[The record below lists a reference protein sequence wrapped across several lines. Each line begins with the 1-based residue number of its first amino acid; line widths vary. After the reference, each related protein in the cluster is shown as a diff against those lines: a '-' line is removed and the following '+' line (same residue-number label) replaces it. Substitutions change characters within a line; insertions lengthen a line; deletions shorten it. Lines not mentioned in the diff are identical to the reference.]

1 MATCIP
7 FQTQL
12 SSIMEVLVKAAVT
25 EISKLVD
32 DKCALLHLEISR
44 KQSENEILKRKLL
57 MMENKNAQ
65 LLRGFGKM
73 FNCLIYSL
81 NWWRV
86 NNVIQRV
93 MSLGTTVTGLC
104 VITFIYAHYWYKI
117 DTFSPFRYFFSLC
130 QKTTRTE
137 ELMWGGVPQEMLRS
151 VFVTQTWAYTTRPN
165 PTRGPPNPHIS

>member
-57 MMENKNAQ
+57 MLENKNAQ
-65 LLRGFGKM
+65 LLLRGFGKI

-81 NWWRV
+81 N
-86 NNVIQRV
+86 
-93 MSLGTTVTGLC
+93 
-104 VITFIYAHYWYKI
+104 
-117 DTFSPFRYFFSLC
+117 
-130 QKTTRTE
+130 
-137 ELMWGGVPQEMLRS
+137 
-151 VFVTQTWAYTTRPN
+151 
-165 PTRGPPNPHIS
+165 